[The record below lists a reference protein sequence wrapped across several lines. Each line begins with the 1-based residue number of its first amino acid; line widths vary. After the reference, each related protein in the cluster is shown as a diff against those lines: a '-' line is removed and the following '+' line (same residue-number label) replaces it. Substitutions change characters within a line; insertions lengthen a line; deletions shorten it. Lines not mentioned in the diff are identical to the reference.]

1 VYLGVFLQNIMDNN
15 HKLLLVDDEPDILE
29 FLSFNLSREGYR
41 VFTASDGDAGIRIA
55 LNEVPH
61 LVLLDVMM
69 PGKNGI
75 EVCKEIR
82 SHHRLDHTIVAFFS
96 ARNEDY
102 SLINGFEAGADD
114 YIAKPVSIKLLS
126 ARIAALLKRSN
137 GQASINSQK
146 TEKTSN
152 AGIVIDTNLF
162 TVAKDGVNINLPK
175 KEFELLALLM
185 SKPEQVFDRE
195 EIFIAIWGKN
205 NLSSDRTID
214 VHIRK
219 LREKIGEK
227 HIRTLKGVGYQF
239 VN

>member
-1 VYLGVFLQNIMDNN
+1 MENN

-29 FLSFNLSREGYR
+29 FLGFNLSRQGYN
-41 VFTASDGDAGIRIA
+41 VFTAPNGDEGIRLA
-55 LNEVPH
+55 LSEVPH
-61 LVLLDVMM
+61 LVLLDMMM

-75 EVCKEIR
+75 EVCREIR
-82 SHHRLDHTIVAFFS
+82 AHRRLDHTIVAFLS

-114 YIAKPVSIKLLS
+114 YIAKPVSIKLLI

-137 GQASINSQK
+137 GQAAENAQK
-146 TEKTSN
+146 AEAISS
-152 AGIVIDTNLF
+152 AGIVIDTNLY
-162 TVAKDGVNINLPK
+162 TVVKDGEQLNLPK

-185 SKPEQVFDRE
+185 SKPEQVFNRE
-195 EIFIAIWGKN
+195 EIFAAIWGKN
-205 NLSSDRTID
+205 SFSSDRTID

-219 LREKIGEK
+219 LREKIGEE

>member
-1 VYLGVFLQNIMDNN
+1 ME

-29 FLSFNLSREGYR
+29 FLSFNLRRQGYT
-41 VFTASDGDAGIRIA
+41 VFTAPNGDEGIRLA
-55 LNEVPH
+55 LSEVPH
-61 LVLLDVMM
+61 LVLLDMMM
-69 PGKNGI
+69 PCKNGI
-75 EVCKEIR
+75 EVCTEIR
-82 SHHRLDHTIVAFFS
+82 THRRLDHTIVAFLS

-126 ARIAALLKRSN
+126 ARIAALLKRSSGLASAN
-137 GQASINSQK
+137 GK
-146 TEKTSN
+146 KVEKISN
-152 AGIVIDTNLF
+152 AGIVIDTNVF
-162 TVAKDGVNINLPK
+162 TVIKDGENINLPK

-185 SKPEQVFDRE
+185 SKPEQVFNRE
-195 EIFIAIWGKN
+195 DIFIAIWGKN

-227 HIRTLKGVGYQF
+227 HIRTLKCVGYQF
-239 VN
+239 EN

>member
-1 VYLGVFLQNIMDNN
+1 MENN

-29 FLSFNLSREGYR
+29 FLSFNLRRQGYN
-41 VFTASDGDAGIRIA
+41 VFTAADGDAGIRLA
-55 LNEVPH
+55 LSEIPH
-61 LVLLDVMM
+61 LVLLDMMM
-69 PGKNGI
+69 PVKNGI

-82 SHHRLDHTIVAFFS
+82 THRRLDHTIVAFLS

-114 YIAKPVSIKLLS
+114 YIAKPVSIKLLI

-137 GQASINSQK
+137 GQASANSQK
-146 TEKTSN
+146 PEKISG
-152 AGIVIDTNLF
+152 AGIEIDTNVY
-162 TVAKDGVNINLPK
+162 TVVKNGVSISLPK

-185 SKPEQVFDRE
+185 SKPEQVFNRE
-195 EIFIAIWGKN
+195 EIFFAVWGKN
-205 NLSSDRTID
+205 NSSSDRTID

-219 LREKIGEK
+219 KSEKIGDE

>member
-1 VYLGVFLQNIMDNN
+1 MEEPQ
-15 HKLLLVDDEPDILE
+15 KLLLVDDEPDILE

-41 VFTASDGDAGIRIA
+41 VFTASDGDAGIRLA
-55 LNEVPH
+55 LSEVPN
-61 LVLLDVMM
+61 LVLLDMMM
-69 PGKNGI
+69 PVKNGI

-82 SHHRLDHTIVAFFS
+82 THRRLDHTIVVFFS

-102 SLINGFEAGADD
+102 SLISGFEAGADD

-126 ARIAALLKRSN
+126 ARIAALLKRRN
-137 GQASINSQK
+137 GQASENSQK
-146 TEKTSN
+146 SEKISG
-152 AGIVIDTNLF
+152 AGIVIDTNVF
-162 TVAKDGVNINLPK
+162 TVVKNGENINLPK

-185 SKPEQVFDRE
+185 SKPEQVFNRE
-195 EIFIAIWGKN
+195 DIFISVWGKN

-227 HIRTLKGVGYQF
+227 HIRTLKGIGYQF

>member
-1 VYLGVFLQNIMDNN
+1 ME

-29 FLSFNLSREGYR
+29 FLGFNLIRQGYT
-41 VFTASDGDAGIRIA
+41 VFTAPNGDEGIRLA
-55 LNEVPH
+55 LSEIPH
-61 LVLLDVMM
+61 LVLLDMMM
-69 PGKNGI
+69 PGKTGI

-82 SHHRLDHTIVAFFS
+82 THRRLDHTIVAFLS

-137 GQASINSQK
+137 GQASANGK
-146 TEKTSN
+146 KVEKISN
-152 AGIVIDTNLF
+152 AGIVIDTNVF
-162 TVAKDGVNINLPK
+162 TVIKDGENINLPK

-185 SKPEQVFDRE
+185 SNPEQVFNRE
-195 EIFIAIWGKN
+195 EIFAAVWGKN
-205 NLSSDRTID
+205 NYSSDRTID

-219 LREKIGEK
+219 LRGKIGDQ
-227 HIRTLKGVGYQF
+227 HIRTLIGVGYQF

>member
-1 VYLGVFLQNIMDNN
+1 ME

-29 FLSFNLSREGYR
+29 FLSFNLSREGYQ
-41 VFTASDGDAGIRIA
+41 VFTASDGNEGIRLA
-55 LNEVPH
+55 LSEIPH

-75 EVCKEIR
+75 EVCTEIR
-82 SHHRLDHTIVAFFS
+82 THHRLDHTIVAFFS

-126 ARIAALLKRSN
+126 ARIAALLKRSR
-137 GQASINSQK
+137 QTTESVQK
-146 TEKTSN
+146 EEIQSN
-152 AGIVIDTNLF
+152 EEIVIDTNIF
-162 TVAKDGVNINLPK
+162 MVAKNGVNISLPK

-185 SKPEQVFDRE
+185 SNPEQVFNRE

-205 NLSSDRTID
+205 NSSSDRTID

>member
-1 VYLGVFLQNIMDNN
+1 MEEP

-29 FLSFNLSREGYR
+29 IFSYNLRREGYN
-41 VFTASDGDAGIRIA
+41 VFTASDGDAGIRLA
-55 LNEVPH
+55 LNEIPH
-61 LVLLDVMM
+61 LVLLDMMM

-75 EVCKEIR
+75 EVCTEIR
-82 SHHRLDHTIVAFFS
+82 THRRLDHTIVAFLS

-137 GQASINSQK
+137 QTAVNAQK
-146 TEKTSN
+146 TEKISG
-152 AGIVIDTNLF
+152 AGIEIDTNIY
-162 TVAKDGVNINLPK
+162 TVVKNGVNINLPK

-185 SKPEQVFDRE
+185 SKPEQVFNRE
-195 EIFIAIWGKN
+195 EIFAAIWGKN
-205 NLSSDRTID
+205 NLSSERTID

-227 HIRTLKGVGYQF
+227 HIRTLIGVGYQF
-239 VN
+239 VDSN

>member
-1 VYLGVFLQNIMDNN
+1 MEEPQ
-15 HKLLLVDDEPDILE
+15 KLLLVDDEPDILD

-41 VFTASDGDAGIRIA
+41 VFTASDGDAGIRLA
-55 LNEVPH
+55 LSEIPH
-61 LVLLDVMM
+61 LVLLDMMM
-69 PGKNGI
+69 PVKNGI

-82 SHHRLDHTIVAFFS
+82 THRRLDNTIVAFFS

-137 GQASINSQK
+137 GQASSNGQK
-146 TEKTSN
+146 SEKISG
-152 AGIVIDTNLF
+152 AGIVIDTNVF
-162 TVAKDGVNINLPK
+162 TVIKDGEHLNLPK

-185 SKPEQVFDRE
+185 SKPEQVFNRE
-195 EIFIAIWGKN
+195 EIFVAIWGKN

-219 LREKIGEK
+219 LRKKIGDWY
-227 HIRTLKGVGYQF
+227 IRTLKGVGYQF
-239 VN
+239 VS

>member
-1 VYLGVFLQNIMDNN
+1 ME

-29 FLSFNLSREGYR
+29 FLNFNLSREGYR
-41 VFTASDGDAGIRIA
+41 VFTASDGDAGVRLA
-55 LNEVPH
+55 LSEVPH
-61 LVLLDVMM
+61 LVLLDMMM
-69 PGKNGI
+69 PVKNGI

-82 SHHRLDHTIVAFFS
+82 SHRRLDHTIVVFFS
-96 ARNEDY
+96 ARNEEY

-126 ARIAALLKRSN
+126 ARIAALLKRSR
-137 GQASINSQK
+137 QT
-146 TEKTSN
+146 TENVSKAEKISN
-152 AGIVIDTNLF
+152 AGIEIDTNVY
-162 TVAKDGVNINLPK
+162 TVTKNGVNINLPK

-185 SKPEQVFDRE
+185 SNPEQVFNRE
-195 EIFIAIWGKN
+195 EIFIAVWGKN

-227 HIRTLKGVGYQF
+227 HIRTLIGVGYQF
-239 VN
+239 VDSN